1 MLYASLMVPINS
13 NVLVQGSAACVQPL
27 TPVGASGPRKRW
39 GFRLVLIATVA
50 MMAGASAP
58 SPFYPVLQA
67 RFGFMPVT
75 ITMVFAVYAVA
86 LLALLL
92 VGGSLSDHVGRRP
105 VLSAGFVL
113 LAISVFLFW
122 HADTAQAFIASR
134 IVQGGASGLLLSALS
149 ATVVDLEPSHRPGS
163 AAAWNSVSAMAGL
176 AVGGLMAGGALFV
189 FEDGGASVVFATLLV
204 VYLLIAAAVWCLP
217 ETSPRHDGVWAS
229 LRPRASLPRNM
240 RKAFI
245 YAAPAI
251 VAGWATGGL
260 YLSLGPVIVAT
271 QFHESSNLARGL
283 VVALLAGSGAVAGF
297 LMRNRTGRSIT
308 LFGTTS
314 IAIGSALAIGAVA
327 TGSLWMYYVAVIITG
342 TGFGTVF
349 SGALQSLLPLI
360 PPGERAHALAA
371 VFVVCY
377 AAFSV
382 PAVVAGLLA
391 PLLGLFATTSW
402 YAAVVALMATTAA
415 LLRRFGTRD

>member
-1 MLYASLMVPINS
+1 M
-13 NVLVQGSAACVQPL
+13 
-27 TPVGASGPRKRW
+27 SGPRKRW
-39 GFRLVLIATVA
+39 GFRLVLIATTA

-67 RFGFMPVT
+67 RFGFAPVT

-105 VLSAGFVL
+105 VLSAGFGL

-134 IVQGGASGLLLSALS
+134 ILQGGASGLLLSALS
-149 ATVVDLEPSHRPGS
+149 ATVVDLEPSHKPGS

-176 AVGGLMAGGALFV
+176 AVGGLMAGFV
-189 FEDGGASVVFATLLV
+189 LLVFDGGGAPLVFGTLVV
-204 VYLLIAAAVWCLP
+204 VYLSIAGAVWFLP
-217 ETSPRHDGVWAS
+217 ETSPRHEGVWAS
-229 LRPRASLPRNM
+229 LRPRASLPRTM
-240 RKAFI
+240 RKAFW

-271 QFHESSNLARGL
+271 QFHESSHLAGGL
-283 VVALLAGSGAVAGF
+283 VVALLAGSGAIAGF
-297 LMRNRTGRSIT
+297 LMRNRMGRALT
-308 LFGTTS
+308 LYGTMS

-327 TGSLWMYYVAVIITG
+327 MGSLWLYYVAVVITG
-342 TGFGTVF
+342 TGFGTAF

-360 PPGERAHALAA
+360 GPSQRAHVLAS

-377 AAFSV
+377 SAFSV
-382 PAVVAGLLA
+382 PAVAAGLLV
-391 PLLGLFATTSW
+391 PVLGLFTTTCW
-402 YAAVVALMATTAA
+402 YGAVVALMATTAA
-415 LLRRFGTRD
+415 VLRRFGTRD

>member
-1 MLYASLMVPINS
+1 VLYAPVMVPNNS
-13 NVLVQGSAACVQPL
+13 NVLEVGRAVGVERS
-27 TPVGASGPRKRW
+27 TPTDTSGPRKRW
-39 GFRLVLIATVA
+39 GFRLALFATTA

-67 RFGFMPVT
+67 KFGFAPVT

-105 VLSAGFVL
+105 VLSAGFGL

-149 ATVVDLEPSHRPGS
+149 ATVVDLEPSHKPGS

-176 AVGGLMAGGALFV
+176 AVGGLVAGFVLFV
-189 FEDGGASVVFATLLV
+189 FEDRGATMVFGTLLV
-204 VYLLIAAAVWCLP
+204 TYLLIAGAIWCLP

-229 LRPRASLPRNM
+229 LRPRASLPNSM
-240 RKAFI
+240 RKAFL

-251 VAGWATGGL
+251 FAGWATGGL
-260 YLSLGPVIVAT
+260 YLSLGPVIIAT
-271 QFHESSNLARGL
+271 QFHENSHLARGL

-297 LMRNRTGRSIT
+297 LMRRRTARFIS
-308 LFGTTS
+308 LYGTTS
-314 IAIGSALAIGAVA
+314 IAIGSALAIGAIA
-327 TGSLWMYYVAVIITG
+327 MGSLWMYYVAVMITG
-342 TGFGTVF
+342 TGFGTAF

-360 PPGERAHALAA
+360 QPGERAEVLAA

-377 AAFSV
+377 TAFSV
-382 PAVVAGLLA
+382 PAVVAGLLV
-391 PLLGLFATTSW
+391 PTFGLFATVCW
-402 YAAVVALMATTAA
+402 YGAIVALLATTAA
-415 LLRRFGTRD
+415 LLRQFGTRG